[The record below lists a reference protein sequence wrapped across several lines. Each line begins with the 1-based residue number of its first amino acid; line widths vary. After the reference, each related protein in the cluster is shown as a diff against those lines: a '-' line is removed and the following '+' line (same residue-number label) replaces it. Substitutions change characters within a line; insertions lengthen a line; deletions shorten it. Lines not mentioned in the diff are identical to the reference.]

1 MNAVGWKRAGMSAVA
16 LVAVVGLAGC
26 QDGAEQ
32 GGKKAAGAE
41 APKVQDRA
49 GAARVLKA
57 AYKKTAD
64 AKSAKVR
71 MTMTMP
77 AGMAG
82 PEAGNIEMSGTLG
95 WGPTIMDMTMKP
107 QGGLA
112 AGGKGPGQV
121 RMIMVDEIMYMDM
134 GAQAAAGAD
143 GKRWMKIDLK
153 DAAAMGG
160 KGAAR
165 QFTGS
170 LENANQD
177 PSQQLGM
184 LLESPNL
191 KHVGAENVAGVPTQH
206 YKGTLTVAEM
216 LKTNK
221 DVDKQ
226 LTAVQREQLLANMNK
241 AGIKGY
247 DTDVWVDD
255 NGYPAKMLLG
265 VQSPQGTMKI
275 TMNYSD
281 YGAEAVVQT
290 PPAKDTV
297 DFMEMMKELEK
308 AGAGAEGM

>member
-1 MNAVGWKRAGMSAVA
+1 MNAVGWKRAGISAVA
-16 LVAVVGLAGC
+16 LVAVMGLAGC

-49 GAARVLKA
+49 GAAKVLKA
-57 AYKKTAD
+57 AYKKTAE

-71 MTMTMP
+71 MTMSMP
-77 AGMAG
+77 TGTAGADG
-82 PEAGNIEMSGTLG
+82 GNIEMSGTLG
-95 WGPTIMDMTMKP
+95 WDPTIMDMTMKP
-107 QGGLA
+107 MG
-112 AGGKGPGQV
+112 GGKGPEQV
-121 RMIMVDEIMYMDM
+121 RMIMLDEVMYMDM
-134 GAQAAAGAD
+134 GARAAADMD
-143 GKRWMKIDLK
+143 GKRWMKMDLK

-160 KGAAR
+160 KGAAQ

-184 LLESPNL
+184 LLESPSL
-191 KHVGAENVAGVPTQH
+191 KHVGAESVAGVPTEH

-216 LKTNK
+216 LETNK

-226 LTAVQREQLLANMNK
+226 LTVKQREELVASMNK

-281 YGAEAVVQT
+281 YGSKAVVQA
-290 PPAKDTV
+290 PSDKDTF
-297 DFMEMMKELEK
+297 DFMKMLEEMEK
-308 AGAGAEGM
+308 GGAGAEGM